1 MKMYM
6 ANKVRTQLDLDAEQK
21 KVVESRS
28 RATGK
33 SVGQL
38 IREAV
43 DEVYRR
49 LSPVERSLAE
59 DDPIWDYIGT
69 DQSGETDISTHH
81 DAYLYGKTLHPH
93 DSFRM

>member
-1 MKMYM
+1 M
-6 ANKVRTQLDLDAEQK
+6 ASKIRTQLYLDAEQK
-21 KVVESRS
+21 KVLESRS

-49 LSPVERSLAE
+49 SPVERSLSE
-59 DDPIWDYIGT
+59 DDPIWDFIGT
-69 DQSGETDISTHH
+69 GRSVENDISTHH
-81 DAYLYGKTLHPH
+81 DAYLYGKTG
-93 DSFRM
+93 